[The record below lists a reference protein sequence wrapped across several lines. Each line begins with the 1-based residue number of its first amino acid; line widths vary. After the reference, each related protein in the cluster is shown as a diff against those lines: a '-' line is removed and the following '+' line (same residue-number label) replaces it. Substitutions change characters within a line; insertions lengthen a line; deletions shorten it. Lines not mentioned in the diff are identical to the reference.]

1 MQRKIRFQDRITKK
15 GIKGN
20 MKKLFT
26 LFILIAIANIK
37 LSAADLD
44 LEKKWAQVIY
54 AISRVESEGNPKAV
68 SKCGRYVGYL
78 QISQVLVRECNRI
91 LGKKVFTYADRY
103 DKQKSIEMFI
113 TYMERFNPE
122 GNIEKAIRLWNS
134 GDLNCMNHKAS
145 TDGYYRRVMN
155 KFSVQ
160 ATME

>member
-1 MQRKIRFQDRITKK
+1 
-15 GIKGN
+15 
-20 MKKLFT
+20 MKKIITSFT
-26 LFILIAIANIK
+26 FILVANI
-37 LSAADLD
+37 SVFAADLN

-91 LGKKVFTYADRY
+91 LGRQEFTYADRY
-103 DKQKSIEMFI
+103 DKQKSIDMFI

-160 ATME
+160 AVTE